1 MNVAGFPSYIKKF
14 SYTTELHQGR
24 SVHEEMWVLQMAPL
38 SVALLA
44 KRVAFLDSPK
54 KRGGR
59 KLANKTVELFT
70 ALPIGKYIM
79 HYG

>member
-1 MNVAGFPSYIKKF
+1 MGPFLLLLRFSSYIKKF
-14 SYTTELHQGR
+14 SYTELYWER

-54 KRGGR
+54 IKDH
-59 KLANKTVELFT
+59 LMNNSV
-70 ALPIGKYIM
+70 
-79 HYG
+79 